1 MQNIVKQGIVQK
13 MQELKANKLFENL
26 STSKLQKLSYYLKTL
41 ILKKG
46 QVLYKEEDV
55 ASGVY
60 IVVNGA
66 VKYQKMSEF
75 NVPIESKTNNK
86 WMKT

>member
-1 MQNIVKQGIVQK
+1 MQK
-13 MQELKANKLFENL
+13 MQELKANKLFETL

-46 QVLYKEEDV
+46 QVLYKEGDI
-55 ASGVY
+55 ANGVY
-60 IVVNGA
+60 LVVNGG

-75 NVPIESKTNNK
+75 YVPIESKTNNK